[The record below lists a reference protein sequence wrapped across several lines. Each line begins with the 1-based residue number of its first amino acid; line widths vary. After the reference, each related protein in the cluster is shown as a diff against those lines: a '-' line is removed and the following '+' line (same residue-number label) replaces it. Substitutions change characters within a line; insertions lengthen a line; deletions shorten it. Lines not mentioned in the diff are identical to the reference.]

1 MLIVFQILAVLAIVA
16 AALFMLRDGG
26 ARHQA
31 VRRISMMVFIVAAAS
46 SVFLPQIWT
55 KLANLFGV
63 ARGADLLLYLL
74 VLTFLGFVASTYRRF
89 RALEGHVTE
98 LARRMAIDHAERP
111 DDRSGPAKPDLP
123 TDESGA
129 IHAPSPGAPGA
140 ASPVPEAPGA
150 EAPPSEAPP
159 SDAPEGP
166 PAEH

>member
-55 KLANLFGV
+55 RMANLVGV

-89 RALEGHVTE
+89 RNLEGQVTE
-98 LARRMAIDHAERP
+98 LARRMAIDHAGAP
-111 DDRSGPAKPDLP
+111 DDSA
-123 TDESGA
+123 
-129 IHAPSPGAPGA
+129 
-140 ASPVPEAPGA
+140 
-150 EAPPSEAPP
+150 APPPNGSATDAPP
-159 SDAPEGP
+159 ADAPDA
-166 PAEH
+166 PASEIPDASTEE